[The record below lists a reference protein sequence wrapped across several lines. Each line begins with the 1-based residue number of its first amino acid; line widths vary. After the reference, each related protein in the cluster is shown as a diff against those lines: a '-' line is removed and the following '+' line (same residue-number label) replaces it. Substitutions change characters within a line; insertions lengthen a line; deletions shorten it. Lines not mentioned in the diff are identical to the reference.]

1 MNFQRQ
7 YSIMVHFN
15 FYIKSGLTLQR
26 NEVLERENKI
36 ITKKISLK
44 ILEIESDIQFQGE
57 DMIHNSLQS
66 DKILM
71 RQIK

>member
-1 MNFQRQ
+1 
-7 YSIMVHFN
+7 MVHFN

-44 ILEIESDIQFQGE
+44 ILEIESDIQF
-57 DMIHNSLQS
+57 
-66 DKILM
+66 
-71 RQIK
+71 